1 MKKIMILTSIFCI
14 ALFAEPRITG
24 TRVLD
29 LGHEA
34 QMPVFSGDGNY
45 ILYRSYDG
53 LYRYDIGKDTFHRFA
68 DEGYDPVMDEEG
80 IIRYR
85 VDNYERGR
93 RLTSIAV
100 YNPDTGEFSYAF
112 RNKRLDAAPKITDH
126 GVYFVEKKAI
136 KNNFAKAS
144 RVPAPVAFTY
154 DNAVVLHTYGTSK
167 LLQPAGDRPHLWP
180 SVSPAQDK
188 FCVVGG
194 NDLFIC
200 DLNGNVLATVNDA
213 RAPQW
218 SPDGEWIAF
227 MRDRDDG
234 HVITGSDIFL
244 VDKNGENVIRL
255 TETSE
260 LFEMYP
266 QWSPDGKKI
275 ICDNPANGKPV
286 FLTLEMK

>member
-1 MKKIMILTSIFCI
+1 MKKILILS
-14 ALFAEPRITG
+14 ALFCVILSAVPRVTS
-24 TRVLD
+24 VEALD
-29 LGHEA
+29 MDHDAL
-34 QMPVFSGDGNY
+34 MPVFGAGGEN
-45 ILYRSYDG
+45 ILYRSSDG
-53 LYRYDIGKDTFHRFA
+53 LYRYDIDKGTSSRFA
-68 DEGYDPVMDEEG
+68 ESGYDPVMDAEG

-85 VDNYERGR
+85 VDNYEKGR
-93 RLTSIAV
+93 RLTSLAV
-100 YNPDTGEFSYAF
+100 LDPETEELSYAF

-136 KNNFAKAS
+136 KSDFAKAS
-144 RVPAPVAFTY
+144 RIPDPVAFTY
-154 DNAVVLHTYGTSK
+154 DNAVVLHFYGTSK
-167 LLQPAGDRPHLWP
+167 VLRPAGDRPHLWP

-200 DLNGNVLATVNDA
+200 DLDGNVLSKVNDA

-234 HVITGSDIFL
+234 HVITGSDIYL
-244 VDKNGENVIRL
+244 VDKNGENIIRL
-255 TETSE
+255 TDSNE

-266 QWSPDGKKI
+266 QWSPDGSKI
-275 ICDNPANGKPV
+275 ICDNPADGKPV
-286 FLTLEMK
+286 LITLEMK